1 MAILFVGIDLAKNV
15 FAVHGVD
22 EYGKAVLVRPAVQRA
37 KLHELV
43 KSEDEQAGLC
53 VHRVRQGFV
62 EQRTATINRLRG
74 LLSEFGIVLPQKAAI
89 VRRQATAHLEDLRAG
104 PIRRSATR

>member
-1 MAILFVGIDLAKNV
+1 MPHERRASQDDAADAAAIC
-15 FAVHGVD
+15 
-22 EYGKAVLVRPAVQRA
+22 EAVQRPNM
-37 KLHELV
+37 HFVPV
-43 KSEDEQAGLC
+43 KSEDEQARLC

-89 VRRQATAHLEDLRAG
+89 VRPEDAAHLEDLPGWA
-104 PIRRSATR
+104 IRRSATYSAKYTAQ